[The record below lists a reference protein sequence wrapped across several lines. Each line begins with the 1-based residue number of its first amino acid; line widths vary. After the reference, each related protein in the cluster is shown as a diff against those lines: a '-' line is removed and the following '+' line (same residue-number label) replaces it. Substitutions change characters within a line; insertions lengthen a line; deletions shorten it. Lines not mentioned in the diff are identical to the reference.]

1 MDDEKRE
8 VGPEARHATCSGNWV
23 VFFFLNSFDFSLLNT
38 IFRYYMN
45 TAVEI
50 SDVGGC
56 GR

>member
-1 MDDEKRE
+1 MRR
-8 VGPEARHATCSGNWV
+8 VLAIGM
-23 VFFFLNSFDFSLLNT
+23 FFFFNISFDFSLLNT